1 MQVQPKAAQ
10 TPRRGIFRQLMFVLL
25 ACAWIPLLG
34 LGLTAIFVNQQAL
47 SLETEA
53 RYIALVADAKLS
65 IVRQL
70 DDVSD
75 NLRGVG
81 QLLLWPGLND
91 EQRMTLS
98 SSRITA
104 AEGFDFVAI
113 YTLDGHKKGVLT
125 AVGATVP
132 EMPAQLEAQ
141 MTPGATGERR
151 MGQVVGEGLST
162 AVQLAYRYEEDNS
175 GMIFVTHAKL
185 AKLAPDFAELS
196 ARLGGTD
203 NVLVADNNRNI
214 IIRGGSFPKPSK
226 VPSTGSIFSS
236 AESEFSTAS
245 FVVATDFTDAAG
257 TNMVG
262 AIQSIPELRWQVAVI
277 ENAKRAKWALAWL
290 RLALGIA
297 LGFAAVFSLLVAL
310 SSARRLSQPIRK
322 LVGAAQ
328 RIGRRDYQHV
338 DASVSNRNDELG
350 ELAAS
355 FDTMSDELK
364 NSEETIKHETQV
376 RSSLSRYVSSELVE
390 RIVKDPHALA
400 LGGQRREVT
409 VLFADVVGFT
419 KLSES
424 LPPETVVA
432 ILNEHFTV
440 STQIIHRRGGMVDKF
455 IGDCVMA
462 VWGTIQSQADDAD
475 RALYAA
481 QDMLRYL
488 ETQNRRW
495 KAEHG
500 IELSL
505 GIGIHTGTAI
515 AGNLGSQT
523 RMEFTVIGDVVN
535 VAARLEAMAQPGQV
549 LLSGETQSKL
559 SSELRDDAVS
569 VGSHQLRGRRQETM
583 VYAVSL

>member
-1 MQVQPKAAQ
+1 MQVQPKAAE
-10 TPRRGIFRQLMFVLL
+10 TPRRGIFRQLMLVLL

-53 RYIALVADAKLS
+53 RYIALVADAKLA
-65 IVRQL
+65 ILRQL
-70 DDVSD
+70 DDVTD

-81 QLLLWPGLND
+81 QLLLWPALND

-104 AEGFDFVAI
+104 AEDFDFVAI
-113 YTLDGHKKGVLT
+113 YTLDGHKKGVL
-125 AVGATVP
+125 GALGANIP
-132 EMPAQLEAQ
+132 EMPAELDAQ
-141 MTPGATGERR
+141 MTPSANGERR
-151 MGQVVGEGLST
+151 VGQVVGQELST
-162 AVQLAYRYEEDNS
+162 AVVLAYRYEEEHS
-175 GMIFVTHAKL
+175 GMILVTHAKL

-196 ARLGGTD
+196 ARLGGTE

-214 IIRGGSFPKPSK
+214 IIRGGRFPEPTK
-226 VPSTGSIFSS
+226 VPPNGSVFSS

-245 FVVATDFTDAAG
+245 FVVATDFTDANG

-262 AIQSIPELRWQVAVI
+262 AIQSIPELRWQVAVV
-277 ENAKRAKWALAWL
+277 ENAKRAKWALSWL

-297 LGFAAVFSLLVAL
+297 LGFAAVFSLLVAFF
-310 SSARRLSQPIRK
+310 SARRLSQPIGT
-322 LVGAAQ
+322 LVSAAQ

-338 DASVSNRNDELG
+338 DAQVSSRHDELG
-350 ELAAS
+350 ELASS
-355 FDTMSDELK
+355 FDAMSDALK
-364 NSEETIKHETQV
+364 SSEETIKHETQV
-376 RSSLSRYVSSELVE
+376 RSSLSRYVSSELVD
-390 RIVKDPHALA
+390 RIVNDPQALA

-419 KLSES
+419 KLSEA

-440 STQIIHRRGGMVDKF
+440 ATQIIHRRGGMVDKF
-455 IGDCVMA
+455 IGDCVMG
-462 VWGTIQSQADDAD
+462 VWGTIQPQADDAD
-475 RALYAA
+475 RALQAA

-488 ETQNRRW
+488 ETQNRRF

-500 IELSL
+500 VELSL

-523 RMEFTVIGDVVN
+523 RMEFTVIGDAVN
-535 VAARLEAMAQPGQV
+535 VAARLEAMAQPGQI
-549 LLSGETQSKL
+549 LLSGETQNKL

-583 VYAVSL
+583 VYALTL